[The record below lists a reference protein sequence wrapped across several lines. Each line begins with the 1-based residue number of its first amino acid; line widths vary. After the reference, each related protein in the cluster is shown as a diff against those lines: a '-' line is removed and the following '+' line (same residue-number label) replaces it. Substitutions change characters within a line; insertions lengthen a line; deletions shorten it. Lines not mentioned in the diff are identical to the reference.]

1 MSDIKTYYNNEGPK
15 GAQVV
20 CELKL
25 PDYHATPEAVAKY
38 EKYGKRIL
46 WIDSNVVPG
55 AFQMNSSWYFH
66 PNKPEG
72 EVVKDKTLPATQSHV
87 HEDADEIVAFY
98 GSDPEHPE
106 ELNGEIEFWIDGE
119 RYVFTKSVMVFLP
132 AGMPHGPLF
141 ILKVDKPI
149 FHYSVVTSKEY
160 KFDGK

>member
-1 MSDIKTYYNNEGPK
+1 M
-15 GAQVV
+15 V

-25 PDYHATPEAVAKY
+25 PPYHATPEAVAKY

-55 AFQMNSSWYFH
+55 SFQMNSSWYFH

-72 EVVKDKTLPATQSHV
+72 EVVVDKNLPATQSHV

-106 ELNGEIEFWIDGE
+106 ELNGEIEFWIPLAAPI
-119 RYVFTKSVMVFLP
+119 RSLWAMSCSSSKSFSC
-132 AGMPHGPLF
+132 
-141 ILKVDKPI
+141 LK
-149 FHYSVVTSKEY
+149 SKSS
-160 KFDGK
+160 